1 MAALAA
7 PVALVVWLEAG
18 RSLLEPSL
26 ALISFLGLAAVSWR
40 DDRASLPVTVRLTT
54 QIVAVGLG
62 LVAMPSSGLAF
73 QGYLPPAVETALIAL
88 AWLWFINLF
97 NFMDGI
103 DGLSGVETLSIGIG
117 ACLLLIAISLSA
129 PVAILAAAMGGAAL
143 GFLFWNWSP
152 AKLFMGD
159 VGSIPLGFIAGFV
172 LIYLAKEGH
181 IMPALILPMYYLV
194 DATATMLIR
203 LSRNEVVWKAHRTH
217 AYQIAAAATS
227 HAGVATKI
235 AALNFGLIIL
245 ATLTA
250 RYAEGQIMN
259 LLSLVTA
266 LIATVGLYLRLR
278 SSGDAH

>member
-1 MAALAA
+1 
-7 PVALVVWLEAG
+7 
-18 RSLLEPSL
+18 L

-40 DDRASLPVTVRLTT
+40 DDRASLPVTIRLAT

-203 LSRNEVVWKAHRTH
+203 LSRNEAVWKAHRTH